1 MTTSR
6 RSLYTAAL
14 VATSFLSS
22 QAIHAAIIHVP
33 TSTHAMLAD
42 SKDSKPVQFSLRN
55 ACSSTLELKAGDQ
68 TITVEAGKTVKVK
81 IPAGT
86 KVITTTATGHSE
98 AGSVVV
104 EVSSALNGAT
114 VAIS

>member
-1 MTTSR
+1 MTTPR
-6 RSLYTAAL
+6 RSLFVAAL
-14 VATSFLSS
+14 VATSLFSS
-22 QAIHAAIIHVP
+22 QVVHAAVIHVP
-33 TSTHAMLAD
+33 NPTHAMFAD
-42 SKDSKPVQFSLRN
+42 SKLVQFSVRN
-55 ACSSTLELKAGDQ
+55 DCNSTVELKAGDQ

-86 KVITTTATGHSE
+86 KVITTKPTAHSE

-104 EVSSALNGAT
+104 EVNSSLSGAT

>member
-1 MTTSR
+1 MSPTRRTRCSR
-6 RSLYTAAL
+6 
-14 VATSFLSS
+14 
-22 QAIHAAIIHVP
+22 
-33 TSTHAMLAD
+33 
-42 SKDSKPVQFSLRN
+42 DSKPVQFSVRN
-55 ACSSTLELKAGDQ
+55 DCSSTLELKAGDQ

-86 KVITTTATGHSE
+86 KLITTKPTTHSE

-104 EVSSALNGAT
+104 EVTDSLSGAT

>member
-6 RSLYTAAL
+6 NSLFIAAL
-14 VATSFLSS
+14 VATSLFSS
-22 QAIHAAIIHVP
+22 QVVNAAVIHVP
-33 TSTHAMLAD
+33 NPMHAMFGT
-42 SKDSKPVQFSLRN
+42 SKPVQFSLRN
-55 ACSSTLELKAGDQ
+55 DCSSTLELKAGDQ

-104 EVSSALNGAT
+104 EVSDSLSGAT